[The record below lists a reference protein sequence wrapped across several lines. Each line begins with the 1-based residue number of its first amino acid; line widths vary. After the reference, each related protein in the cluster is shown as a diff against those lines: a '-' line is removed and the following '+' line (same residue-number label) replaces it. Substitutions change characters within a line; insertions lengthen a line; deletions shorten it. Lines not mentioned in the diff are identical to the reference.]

1 MDNEN
6 KYAPVILFTYARPIH
21 MRQVLDALAKN
32 SLADKS
38 RLFIFC
44 DGAKGK
50 KDFENNA
57 RVKELIIEEQ
67 KKHRFLDVIV
77 NLSDIN
83 NGLAK
88 SIITGASSVIDKYG
102 RCIVIEDDVIT
113 GKYFLAFMN
122 ECLDYYNND
131 SKIFAISG
139 FTYDLPAFKNY
150 HHDVYLSYRAC
161 SYAWAT
167 WKNRWK
173 LVDWEVK
180 DYKEFIQSPDRIKK
194 FNRGGNDLTR
204 MLRHQMR
211 GERNSWAIRWC
222 YAQSKYDL
230 YAIYPTKSLIKN
242 IGYDE
247 TATNCTKNANR
258 GHRVDFAE
266 TIELH
271 PAKISLNDKIIND
284 FKKMFKIG
292 FYDSLEWLI
301 NKIRQHLS
309 IFSR

>member
-1 MDNEN
+1 M

-21 MRQVLDALAKN
+21 TRQVLDALAKN

-67 KKHRFLDVIV
+67 QKHRFLDVIV
-77 NLSDIN
+77 NISNVN

-88 SIITGASSVIDKYG
+88 SIITGASSVIQKYG

-113 GKYFLAFMN
+113 GKFFLSFMN
-122 ECLDYYNND
+122 ECLDFYKDD

-161 SYAWAT
+161 SCAWAT
-167 WKNRWK
+167 WKDRWE

-180 DYKEFIQSPDRIKK
+180 DYKEFSQSHDRIKK
-194 FNRGGNDLTR
+194 FNRGGNDLSR

-230 YAIYPTKSLIKN
+230 YAVYPTKSLIKN

-247 TATNCTKNANR
+247 TGTNCSNNSNFGYNIEYKESLEI
-258 GHRVDFAE
+258 HPSKI
-266 TIELH
+266 TIN
-271 PAKISLNDKIIND
+271 SDIIKD
-284 FKKMFKIG
+284 FKNVYKINFIDIVDWLKKKAFK
-292 FYDSLEWLI
+292 YLK
-301 NKIRQHLS
+301 KIFTR
-309 IFSR
+309 